1 VKNGGFKKFELND
14 GADSASF
21 SVKEMIGGEMGEA
34 LTEPVEVPHNEDN
47 FYQVEL
53 DVSGG
58 SMDVTINGSKVGT
71 LQGPEYDL
79 GAIGVYKSRGVS
91 AAFFYTAM
99 FLA

>member
-1 VKNGGFKKFELND
+1 MGDARGEYGRILLCELND

-34 LTEPVEVPHNEDN
+34 LTEPGEVPHNEDN

-53 DVSGG
+53 L
-58 SMDVTINGSKVGT
+58 SMPLMEKSNEPIREIET
-71 LQGPEYDL
+71 L
-79 GAIGVYKSRGVS
+79 
-91 AAFFYTAM
+91 TAM